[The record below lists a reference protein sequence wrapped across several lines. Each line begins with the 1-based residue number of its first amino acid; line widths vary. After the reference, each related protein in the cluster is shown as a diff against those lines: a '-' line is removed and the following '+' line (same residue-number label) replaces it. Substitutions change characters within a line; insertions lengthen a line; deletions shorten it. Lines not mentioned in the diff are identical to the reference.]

1 MPINFENMKAIY
13 YLTALLMPLLG
24 ISQNPA
30 QSAQAHLISA
40 LNQHS
45 LELTQQLYKPGANL
59 FCSPYSL
66 SAALAMTYAGASGL
80 TAEEMEKVMHYP
92 QTLTHEGFLMM
103 TKRMAEINAKE
114 KVKLAVANALWNRLK
129 LHPDYLAITKKYY
142 NAEVYPLTSE
152 TPINDWASKNT
163 NGKIPKV
170 LEPGDITPLVKLVL
184 TNAIYFKGDWV
195 KTFDKEN
202 TQEAQFYQSDKS
214 ISSCSLMYAKDD
226 FKYGQFD
233 GFQAI
238 ELPYSG
244 DDLSMVVLLP
254 QRESS
259 LKQMLLTLN
268 MKELDTQLRAL
279 KNQKVELW
287 LPKFKLET
295 SYELKD
301 VLMQMGMNVPFKN
314 ADFSKMTIDK
324 TPLEISRI
332 IQKAFVEVNEKGT
345 EAAAVTVV
353 MMATESS
360 INRNENLIPQFRA
373 DRPFLFLIRD
383 KQTGAILFT
392 GGLEKP

>member
-1 MPINFENMKAIY
+1 
-13 YLTALLMPLLG
+13 
-24 ISQNPA
+24 
-30 QSAQAHLISA
+30 
-40 LNQHS
+40 
-45 LELTQQLYKPGANL
+45 
-59 FCSPYSL
+59 
-66 SAALAMTYAGASGL
+66 MTYAGASGL
-80 TAEEMEKVMHYP
+80 TAEEMEKVIHYP

-301 VLMQMGMNVPFKN
+301 VLMQMGMNAPFKN

>member
-1 MPINFENMKAIY
+1 MKVISFLSALSLTISSFAQKPIQ
-13 YLTALLMPLLG
+13 TAQEQLV
-24 ISQNPA
+24 
-30 QSAQAHLISA
+30 SA

-45 LELTQQLYKPGANL
+45 IELTQQLYKPGANL

-80 TAEEMEKVMHYP
+80 TASEMENVMHYP
-92 QTLTHEGFLMM
+92 QSTTHEGFLMM
-103 TKRMAEINAKE
+103 TKRMAEINAKG

-129 LHPDYLAITKKYY
+129 LHPDYLAVTRKYY

-163 NGKIPKV
+163 NGKIPRV
-170 LEPGDITPLVKLVL
+170 LEPGDITPLVKLIL

-195 KTFDKEN
+195 QTFDKEN
-202 TQEAQFYQSDKS
+202 TQEAQFYQSNKS
-214 ISSCSLMYAKDD
+214 VSLCSLMVAKDD
-226 FKYGQFD
+226 FKYGQFN

-254 QRESS
+254 KRESS
-259 LKQMLLTLN
+259 LKQMLQSLN
-268 MKELDTQLRAL
+268 IKELDTQLRAF

-301 VLMQMGMNVPFKN
+301 VLMQMGMNAPFKN
-314 ADFSKMTIDK
+314 ADFSKMTLDK

-360 INRNENLIPQFRA
+360 INRHEVIIPQFRA

-383 KQTGAILFT
+383 NQTGAILFT
-392 GGLEKP
+392 GGVEKP

>member
-1 MPINFENMKAIY
+1 MKV
-13 YLTALLMPLLG
+13 TSLL
-24 ISQNPA
+24 
-30 QSAQAHLISA
+30 SA
-40 LNQHS
+40 LSLTIPTFAQISVQTAQEQLVSAINQHS
-45 LELTQQLYKPGANL
+45 IELTQQLYKPGANL

-80 TAEEMEKVMHYP
+80 TASEMEKVMHYP
-92 QTLTHEGFLMM
+92 KGLTHEGFWKM
-103 TKRMAEINAKE
+103 TKRMEEINAKG

-152 TPINDWASKNT
+152 KPINDWASKNT

-184 TNAIYFKGDWV
+184 TNAIYFKGDWM

-202 TQEAQFYQSDKS
+202 TQEAQFYQSNKS
-214 ISSCSLMYAKDD
+214 TSTCSLMVAKEI
-226 FKYGQFD
+226 FKYAQFD
-233 GFQAI
+233 GLQAI

-254 QRESS
+254 KRESS
-259 LKQMLLTLN
+259 LKQMLQSLN
-268 MKELDTQLRAL
+268 IKELDTQLRAL
-279 KNQKVELW
+279 KNQKVEVW

-301 VLMQMGMNVPFKN
+301 DLMQMGMNAPFN
-314 ADFSKMTIDK
+314 RADFSKMTKDK

-360 INRNENLIPQFRA
+360 IHRNEDLIPQFRA

-392 GGLEKP
+392 GGVEKP

>member
-1 MPINFENMKAIY
+1 MKVISFLSAIS
-13 YLTALLMPLLG
+13 LT
-24 ISQNPA
+24 ISSIA
-30 QSAQAHLISA
+30 QTEVQTAQEQLVSAI
-40 LNQHS
+40 NQHS
-45 LELTQQLYKPGANL
+45 LDLTQQLYKPGANL

-80 TAEEMEKVMHYP
+80 TAEEMEQVMHYP
-92 QTLTHEGFLMM
+92 KTLTHEGFLMM
-103 TKRMAEINAKE
+103 TKRMAEINAKG

-170 LEPGDITPLVKLVL
+170 LEPGDINPLVKLVL
-184 TNAIYFKGDWV
+184 TNAIYFKGDWM

-202 TQEAQFYQSDKS
+202 TQEAQFYHSDKS

-226 FKYGQFD
+226 FKYAQFD

-238 ELPYSG
+238 ELSYSG

-254 QRESS
+254 KRESS
-259 LKQMLLTLN
+259 LKQMLQSLN
-268 MKELDTQLRAL
+268 IKELDTQLRTL

-301 VLMQMGMNVPFKN
+301 VLMQMGMNSPFKN

-360 INRNENLIPQFRA
+360 INRHEDLIPQFRA

-392 GGLEKP
+392 GGVEKP

>member
-1 MPINFENMKAIY
+1 MKV
-13 YLTALLMPLLG
+13 
-24 ISQNPA
+24 ISI
-30 QSAQAHLISA
+30 LSA
-40 LNQHS
+40 LSLTISTFAQTSVQTAQEQLVSAINQHS
-45 LELTQQLYKPGANL
+45 IELTQQLYKPGANL

-80 TAEEMEKVMHYP
+80 TASEMEKVMHYP
-92 QTLTHEGFLMM
+92 KNLTHEGFLMM
-103 TKRMAEINAKE
+103 TKRMEEINNKG

-142 NAEVYPLTSE
+142 NAEVYPLTIE
-152 TPINDWASKNT
+152 KPINDWAYKNT

-184 TNAIYFKGDWV
+184 TNAIYFKGDWM

-202 TQEAQFYQSDKS
+202 TQEAQFYQSNNS
-214 ISSCSLMYAKDD
+214 TSSCSLMYSKDN
-226 FKYGQFD
+226 FKYAQFD
-233 GFQAI
+233 GLQAI

-254 QRESS
+254 QRGSS
-259 LKQMLLTLN
+259 LGQMLQSLN
-268 MKELDTQLRAL
+268 IKEIDTQLHAL

-301 VLMQMGMNVPFKN
+301 VLMQMGMNAPFN
-314 ADFSKMTIDK
+314 RADFSKMTKDK

-360 INRNENLIPQFRA
+360 INRHEDLIPQFRA

>member
-1 MPINFENMKAIY
+1 MKVISFLSALS
-13 YLTALLMPLLG
+13 LT
-24 ISQNPA
+24 ISSIA
-30 QSAQAHLISA
+30 QTTIQSSQEQLVSA

-45 LELTQQLYKPGANL
+45 IELTQQLYKPGANL

-80 TAEEMEKVMHYP
+80 TTSEMEKVMHYP
-92 QTLTHEGFLMM
+92 KSLTHEGFLMM
-103 TKRMAEINAKE
+103 TKRMEEINAKG

-142 NAEVYPLTSE
+142 NAEVYPLTNE

-202 TQEAQFYQSDKS
+202 TQEAQFYQSNKS
-214 ISSCSLMYAKDD
+214 TSTCSLMVAKDN
-226 FKYGQFD
+226 FKYAQFD
-233 GFQAI
+233 GCQAI

-254 QRESS
+254 KIESS
-259 LKQMLLTLN
+259 LRQMLQSLN

-279 KNQKVELW
+279 KNQQVELW

-301 VLMQMGMNVPFKN
+301 VLMQMGMNAPFN
-314 ADFSKMTIDK
+314 RADFSKMTQDK

-360 INRNENLIPQFRA
+360 INRHEVIIPQFRA
-373 DRPFLFLIRD
+373 DRPFLFFIRD

-392 GGLEKP
+392 GGVEKP

>member
-1 MPINFENMKAIY
+1 MKVIS
-13 YLTALLMPLLG
+13 LL
-24 ISQNPA
+24 
-30 QSAQAHLISA
+30 SA
-40 LNQHS
+40 LSLTISNFAQISVQTAQEQLVSAINQHS
-45 LELTQQLYKPGANL
+45 IELTKKLYNPGKNL

-80 TAEEMEKVMHYP
+80 TASEMEMVMHYP
-92 QTLTHEGFLMM
+92 KSLTHEGFLMM
-103 TKRMAEINAKE
+103 TKRMEEINAKG

-152 TPINDWASKNT
+152 KPINEWASKNT

-170 LEPGDITPLVKLVL
+170 LEPGDITPPVKLVL
-184 TNAIYFKGDWV
+184 TNAIYFKGDWM

-202 TQEAQFYQSDKS
+202 TQEAQFFQSNKS
-214 ISSCSLMYAKDD
+214 VSTCSLMVAKEI
-226 FKYGQFD
+226 FKYAQFD
-233 GFQAI
+233 GLQAI

-254 QRESS
+254 KRESS
-259 LKQMLLTLN
+259 LKQMLQSLN
-268 MKELDTQLRAL
+268 VKEFDTQLRAL
-279 KNQKVELW
+279 KNQQVELW

-301 VLMQMGMNVPFKN
+301 VLMQMGMNVPFTR
-314 ADFSKMTIDK
+314 ADFSKMTQDK

-353 MMATESS
+353 IMATESS
-360 INRNENLIPQFRA
+360 INRHEVIIPQFRA

-392 GGLEKP
+392 GGVEKP

>member
-1 MPINFENMKAIY
+1 MKAFSF
-13 YLTALLMPLLG
+13 LSALLLTF
-24 ISQNPA
+24 SSFA
-30 QSAQAHLISA
+30 QTSAQTAQEQLVSA
-40 LNQHS
+40 INQHS

-80 TAEEMEKVMHYP
+80 TASEMEKVMHYP
-92 QTLTHEGFLMM
+92 KGLTHEGFLMLS
-103 TKRMAEINAKE
+103 KRMAEINAKG
-114 KVKLAVANALWNRLK
+114 KVKLAVANALWNRLN

-152 TPINDWASKNT
+152 VPINDWASKNT

-170 LEPGDITPLVKLVL
+170 LEPADITPLVKLIL

-195 KTFDKEN
+195 KTFDKER
-202 TQEAQFYQSDKS
+202 TQEAQFYQSNTS
-214 ISSCSLMYAKDD
+214 TSTCSLMYAKDV
-226 FKYGQFD
+226 FKYAQFD
-233 GFQAI
+233 GYQAI

-254 QRESS
+254 KKEGSI
-259 LKQMLLTLN
+259 KQMLQSLN
-268 MKELDTQLRAL
+268 AKELDANLRAL
-279 KNQKVELW
+279 QSQQVELW

-301 VLMQMGMNVPFKN
+301 ELMEMGLNAPFGN
-314 ADFSKMTIDK
+314 ADFSKMTKDK
-324 TPLEISRI
+324 TPLKISRI

-353 MMATESS
+353 MMMTDSC
-360 INRNENLIPQFRA
+360 INRHEIETPQFRA

-392 GGLEKP
+392 GGVENPK

>member
-1 MPINFENMKAIY
+1 MKAFSF
-13 YLTALLMPLLG
+13 LSALLLTLSSFAQTA
-24 ISQNPA
+24 I
-30 QSAQAHLISA
+30 QSAQEQLVSA

-80 TAEEMEKVMHYP
+80 TASEMEKVMHYP
-92 QTLTHEGFLMM
+92 KGLTHEGFLMM
-103 TKRMAEINAKE
+103 SKRMAEINSKG

-152 TPINDWASKNT
+152 VPINAWASKNT

-170 LEPGDITPLVKLVL
+170 LEPGDITPLVKLIL
-184 TNAIYFKGDWV
+184 TNAIYFKCDWV
-195 KTFDKEN
+195 KKFDKEN
-202 TQEAQFYQSDKS
+202 TQEALFYQSNKS
-214 ISSCSLMYAKDD
+214 TSACSLMYAKDE
-226 FKYGQFD
+226 FKYAQFD
-233 GFQAI
+233 GYQAI

-254 QRESS
+254 KRESS
-259 LKQMLLTLN
+259 LKQLLQSLKT
-268 MKELDTQLRAL
+268 KELDTHLRAL
-279 KNQKVELW
+279 RSQQVELW

-301 VLMQMGMNVPFKN
+301 VLMQMGMNAPFKK
-314 ADFSKMTIDK
+314 ADFSKMTKDK

-353 MMATESS
+353 MMVVESS
-360 INRNENLIPQFRA
+360 IERHHVEIPQFRA

-392 GGLEKP
+392 GGLEKPKA

>member
-1 MPINFENMKAIY
+1 MKVISFLSSLLLTISSFAQTAIQS
-13 YLTALLMPLLG
+13 
-24 ISQNPA
+24 SQE
-30 QSAQAHLISA
+30 HLVLA

-45 LELTQQLYKPGANL
+45 IELTQKLYKPGANL

-66 SAALAMTYAGASGL
+66 SAALAMTYAGASGI
-80 TAEEMEKVMHYP
+80 TAEEMERVMHYP
-92 QTLTHEGFLMM
+92 KTSTHEGFWMM
-103 TKRMAEINAKE
+103 TKRMEEINAKG

-202 TQEAQFYQSDKS
+202 TQEAQFYQSNKS
-214 ISSCSLMYAKDD
+214 VSLCSLMYAKDD

-233 GFQAI
+233 GYQAI

-254 QRESS
+254 KRETS
-259 LKQMLLTLN
+259 LKQMLQSLN
-268 MKELDTQLRAL
+268 IKELDSQLRAL
-279 KNQKVELW
+279 KNQQVELW

-301 VLMQMGMNVPFKN
+301 VLMQMGMNAPFKN

-353 MMATESS
+353 MMTTESS
-360 INRNENLIPQFRA
+360 IERHHIEIPEFRA
-373 DRPFLFLIRD
+373 DRPFLFFIRD

-392 GGLEKP
+392 GGVENPK

>member
-1 MPINFENMKAIY
+1 
-13 YLTALLMPLLG
+13 
-24 ISQNPA
+24 
-30 QSAQAHLISA
+30 
-40 LNQHS
+40 
-45 LELTQQLYKPGANL
+45 
-59 FCSPYSL
+59 
-66 SAALAMTYAGASGL
+66 MTYAGAKGF
-80 TAEEMEKVMHYP
+80 TASEMEKVMHYP
-92 QTLTHEGFLMM
+92 KTLTHEGFWMM
-103 TKRMAEINAKE
+103 TKRMEEINAKG

-202 TQEAQFYQSDKS
+202 TQEAQFYQSNKS
-214 ISSCSLMYAKDD
+214 TSACSLMYAKDH
-226 FKYGQFD
+226 FKYGQFN
-233 GFQAI
+233 GYQTI

-259 LKQMLLTLN
+259 LKQMLQSLN
-268 MKELDTQLRAL
+268 AKELDTQLRTL
-279 KNQKVELW
+279 KNQQVELW

-301 VLMQMGMNVPFKN
+301 VLMQMGMNAPFN
-314 ADFSKMTIDK
+314 RADFSKMTKDK

-353 MMATESS
+353 MMATESC
-360 INRNENLIPQFRA
+360 IERHHIEIPEFRA

-383 KQTGAILFT
+383 KKTGTILFT
-392 GGLEKP
+392 GGVENPNR

>member
-1 MPINFENMKAIY
+1 MKSISFLSAF
-13 YLTALLMPLLG
+13 LLSFLSFAQTAL
-24 ISQNPA
+24 QTA
-30 QSAQAHLISA
+30 QEQLVSA

-45 LELTQQLYKPGANL
+45 IELTQQLYAPGKNL

-80 TAEEMEKVMHYP
+80 TAEEMEQVMHYP
-92 QTLTHEGFLMM
+92 KTLTHEGFWMM
-103 TKRMAEINAKE
+103 SKRMEEINAKG
-114 KVKLAVANALWNRLK
+114 KIKLTVANALWNRLK

-142 NAEVYPLTSE
+142 SAEVYPLNSE
-152 TPINDWASKNT
+152 QPINDWASKNT

-170 LEPGDITPLVKLVL
+170 LEPGDITPLVKLIL
-184 TNAIYFKGDWV
+184 TNAIYFKGDWA

-233 GFQAI
+233 GYQAI

-254 QRESS
+254 KRESS
-259 LKQMLLTLN
+259 LKQMLKSLN
-268 MKELDTQLRAL
+268 IKELDTQLRTL

-301 VLMQMGMNVPFKN
+301 VLMQMGMNAPFN
-314 ADFSKMTIDK
+314 RADFSKMTIDK

-353 MMATESS
+353 MMMTDSAKMQDE
-360 INRNENLIPQFRA
+360 EQIPQFRA

-392 GGLEKP
+392 GGLENPNK

>member
-1 MPINFENMKAIY
+1 MKVISLLSTLSLTISTFAQTSVQTSKEQLVSAI
-13 YLTALLMPLLG
+13 
-24 ISQNPA
+24 
-30 QSAQAHLISA
+30 
-40 LNQHS
+40 NQHS
-45 LELTQQLYKPGANL
+45 IELTQQLYKPGENL

-80 TAEEMEKVMHYP
+80 TASEMEKVMHYP
-92 QTLTHEGFLMM
+92 KNLTHEGFLMM
-103 TKRMAEINAKE
+103 TKRMEEINNKG

-142 NAEVYPLTSE
+142 NAEVYPLTIE
-152 TPINDWASKNT
+152 KPINDWAYKNT

-202 TQEAQFYQSDKS
+202 TQEAQFYQSNNS
-214 ISSCSLMYAKDD
+214 TSSCSLMYSKDN
-226 FKYGQFD
+226 FKYAQFD
-233 GFQAI
+233 GLQAI

-254 QRESS
+254 QRGSS
-259 LKQMLLTLN
+259 LGQMLQSLN
-268 MKELDTQLRAL
+268 IKEIDTQLHAL

-301 VLMQMGMNVPFKN
+301 VLMQMGMNAPFN
-314 ADFSKMTIDK
+314 RADFSKMTKDK

-360 INRNENLIPQFRA
+360 INRHEDLIPQFRA

-383 KQTGAILFT
+383 KQTGAILFI
-392 GGLEKP
+392 GGVEKP

>member
-1 MPINFENMKAIY
+1 MKVISFLSALS
-13 YLTALLMPLLG
+13 LT
-24 ISQNPA
+24 ISSIA
-30 QSAQAHLISA
+30 QTTIQSSQEQLVSA

-45 LELTQQLYKPGANL
+45 IELTQQLYKPGANL

-80 TAEEMEKVMHYP
+80 TTSEMEKVMHYP
-92 QTLTHEGFLMM
+92 KSLTHEGFLMM
-103 TKRMAEINAKE
+103 TKRMEEINAKG

-142 NAEVYPLTSE
+142 NAEVYPLTNE

-195 KTFDKEN
+195 QTFDKEN
-202 TQEAQFYQSDKS
+202 TQEAQFYQSNKS
-214 ISSCSLMYAKDD
+214 VSLCSLMVAKDD
-226 FKYGQFD
+226 FKYAQFD

-259 LKQMLLTLN
+259 LKQMLQSLN

-301 VLMQMGMNVPFKN
+301 VLMQMGMNAPFKN

-324 TPLEISRI
+324 TPIEISRI

-345 EAAAVTVV
+345 EAAALTAV

-360 INRNENLIPQFRA
+360 INRHEVIIPQFRA

-392 GGLEKP
+392 GGVEKP

>member
-1 MPINFENMKAIY
+1 
-13 YLTALLMPLLG
+13 
-24 ISQNPA
+24 
-30 QSAQAHLISA
+30 
-40 LNQHS
+40 
-45 LELTQQLYKPGANL
+45 
-59 FCSPYSL
+59 
-66 SAALAMTYAGASGL
+66 
-80 TAEEMEKVMHYP
+80 
-92 QTLTHEGFLMM
+92 
-103 TKRMAEINAKE
+103 
-114 KVKLAVANALWNRLK
+114 
-129 LHPDYLAITKKYY
+129 
-142 NAEVYPLTSE
+142 
-152 TPINDWASKNT
+152 
-163 NGKIPKV
+163 V
-170 LEPGDITPLVKLVL
+170 LEPGDITPLVKLIL

-202 TQEAQFYQSDKS
+202 TQEAWFYQSNKS
-214 ISSCSLMYAKDD
+214 TSKCSLMYAKDN
-226 FKYGQFD
+226 FKYAQFKD
-233 GFQAI
+233 YQTI

-254 QRESS
+254 KRESS
-259 LKQMLLTLN
+259 LKQLLQSLN
-268 MKELDTQLRAL
+268 TGELDSQLRSL
-279 KNQKVELW
+279 RSQQVELW

-301 VLMQMGMNVPFKN
+301 VLMQMGMKAPFSR
-314 ADFSKMTIDK
+314 ADFSKMTKDK

-360 INRNENLIPQFRA
+360 ISRHEIEIPQFRA

>member
-1 MPINFENMKAIY
+1 MRVISSLSALS
-13 YLTALLMPLLG
+13 LT
-24 ISQNPA
+24 ISSFA
-30 QSAQAHLISA
+30 QTSVQTAKEQLVSA

-45 LELTQQLYKPGANL
+45 IELTQQLYKPGANL

-80 TAEEMEKVMHYP
+80 TSSEMEKVMHYP
-92 QTLTHEGFLMM
+92 QTLTHEGFWMM
-103 TKRMAEINAKE
+103 TKRMEEINAKG

-152 TPINDWASKNT
+152 KPINDWASKNT

-170 LEPGDITPLVKLVL
+170 LEPGDITPLVKLVI
-184 TNAIYFKGDWV
+184 TNAIYFKGDWM

-202 TQEAQFYQSDKS
+202 TQEAPFYQSNKS
-214 ISSCSLMYAKDD
+214 TSTCSLMVAKDN

-233 GFQAI
+233 GLQAI

-254 QRESS
+254 KRESS
-259 LKQMLLTLN
+259 LKQMLQSLN
-268 MKELDTQLRAL
+268 VKELDTQLRAL

-301 VLMQMGMNVPFKN
+301 VLMQMGMKAPFN
-314 ADFSKMTIDK
+314 RADFSKMTKDK

-360 INRNENLIPQFRA
+360 IHRHEVLIPQFRA

-383 KQTGAILFT
+383 KKTGAILFT

>member
-1 MPINFENMKAIY
+1 MKVISFLSAIS
-13 YLTALLMPLLG
+13 LT
-24 ISQNPA
+24 ISSFA
-30 QSAQAHLISA
+30 QTAIQSSQEQLVSAI
-40 LNQHS
+40 NQHS
-45 LELTQQLYKPGANL
+45 LELTQHLYKPGANL

-66 SAALAMTYAGASGL
+66 SAALAMTYAGAKGF
-80 TAEEMEKVMHYP
+80 TASEMEKVMHYP
-92 QTLTHEGFLMM
+92 KTLTHEGFWMM
-103 TKRMAEINAKE
+103 TKRMAEINANG

-152 TPINDWASKNT
+152 QPINNWASKNT

-184 TNAIYFKGDWV
+184 TNAIYFKGDWM

-238 ELPYSG
+238 EIPYSG

-254 QRESS
+254 KRESS
-259 LKQMLLTLN
+259 LKLMLQSLN
-268 MKELDTQLRAL
+268 MKDLDTQLRAL

-301 VLMQMGMNVPFKN
+301 VLMQMGMNAPFKN

-360 INRNENLIPQFRA
+360 IHRHEDLIPQFRA
-373 DRPFLFLIRD
+373 DHPFLFLIRD

-392 GGLEKP
+392 GGVEKP